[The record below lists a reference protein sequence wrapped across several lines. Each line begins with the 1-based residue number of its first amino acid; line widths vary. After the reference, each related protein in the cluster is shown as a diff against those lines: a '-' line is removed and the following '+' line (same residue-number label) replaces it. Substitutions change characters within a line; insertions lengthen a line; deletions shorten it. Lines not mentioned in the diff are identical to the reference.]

1 MAGSSGGQGTKGDV
15 LVGGMWTGKPD
26 KGFLLAG
33 SLGYIIPW
41 LDGFTFCN
49 FRFSMKAPVGLL
61 KQ

>member
-1 MAGSSGGQGTKGDV
+1 
-15 LVGGMWTGKPD
+15 VGGMWTGKPD